1 MKNCMTIKNV
11 EFALWLFLFCLMVT
25 PIMAQDW
32 VGTDRYK
39 ADNEKIGLA
48 LPNEIRIVFMG
59 NSITEG
65 WSKICPDF
73 FQRKP
78 YINRGISGQTTSQ
91 MLARF
96 RVHSILTIF

>member
-39 ADNEKIGLA
+39 ADNE
-48 LPNEIRIVFMG
+48 
-59 NSITEG
+59 
-65 WSKICPDF
+65 
-73 FQRKP
+73 
-78 YINRGISGQTTSQ
+78 
-91 MLARF
+91 
-96 RVHSILTIF
+96 